1 MASMEEVMSS
11 GIVYIVGY
19 YQFVLYLYPFFH
31 PLILNVASYFYLN
44 LRDKMVLLNL
54 FSRINSGNELVLG
67 RKKCII
73 FVFVMCKQM
82 PCQFTTVSRKR

>member
-1 MASMEEVMSS
+1 MSS

-31 PLILNVASYFYLN
+31 PLISNVASYFYLN

-54 FSRINSGNELVLG
+54 FS
-67 RKKCII
+67 
-73 FVFVMCKQM
+73 
-82 PCQFTTVSRKR
+82 